1 MDKKLCTLNSLTG
14 AIGSPQGPAHYDV
27 MSWVFN
33 KMSKNNDFA
42 LAPKCHGAC
51 LQRHETCIFDIIST
65 LNNVAPKCRVVS
77 LQQLGTIPSI
87 VENDNHC
94 AKATLKTLI
103 TILITIIKIQ
113 PCWLFE

>member
-1 MDKKLCTLNSLTG
+1 
-14 AIGSPQGPAHYDV
+14 

-33 KMSKNNDFA
+33 KMSKNDFA

-51 LQRHETCIFDIIST
+51 LQRHETCIFDVISI

-77 LQQLGTIPSI
+77 LQRLGTIPSI

-103 TILITIIKIQ
+103 IILITIKKSSHVGYLNNIIRYENIIHSI
-113 PCWLFE
+113 P

>member
-33 KMSKNNDFA
+33 KMSKNDFA

-51 LQRHETCIFDIIST
+51 LQRHETCIFDVISI
-65 LNNVAPKCRVVS
+65 LNNVAPKCWVVS
-77 LQQLGTIPSI
+77 LQRLGTIPSI

-94 AKATLKTLI
+94 AEATLK
-103 TILITIIKIQ
+103 TIIKIQ
-113 PCWLFE
+113 PSLAI